1 MGVLAS
7 VITGVA
13 NLKLSEP
20 FRGSKPATTACLC
33 YQELDQSIQ
42 IDHLHR
48 RGMDSAY
55 VSRQGTGPCLGC

>member
-20 FRGSKPATTACLC
+20 FRGSKPANRSPFLS
-33 YQELDQSIQ
+33 YQEL
-42 IDHLHR
+42 
-48 RGMDSAY
+48 GK
-55 VSRQGTGPCLGC
+55 GP